1 MARHQF
7 TVASSASAEQVFA
20 YVADFANTAQWDPG
34 VSSARLLEGD
44 PGQTGAR
51 YLLHVSFLGRS
62 LPFEYEVLESIPPEA
77 GFAGRVVLEA
87 VTSDVRSYDVLTV
100 QPSDGGCTVTYDADL
115 ARQGLRRP
123 FDPLL
128 RVVFG
133 VIGDRARDGMRSAVQ
148 SLARA

>member
-1 MARHQF
+1 MARQQF
-7 TVASSASAEQVFA
+7 TVATTAPAGAVFA

-34 VSSARLLEGD
+34 ISSARLLEGD

-51 YLLHVSFLGRS
+51 YLLHASFLGRS
-62 LPFEYEVLESIPPEA
+62 LPFEYEVLESVPPEA

-87 VTSDVRSYDVLTV
+87 VTSDLRSYDVITV
-100 QPSDGGCTVTYDADL
+100 QPTHGGCTVTYDADL
-115 ARQGLRRP
+115 ALKGLRRP

-128 RVVFG
+128 RVAFS
-133 VIGDRARDGMRSAVQ
+133 VISSRARDGMRSAVQ